1 MPNFI
6 DKLTLRAQEKAEKL
20 SETLRK
26 DARPEEVALRRLVR
40 QNWHPL
46 SEDLSRESHLH
57 AALAVDGSIGQAS
70 LVNGAYL
77 FVAQALCI
85 GEGVEETLVEVG
97 ILRGNTKE
105 GSVKRFSDLLLQF
118 VEMRL
123 ARQCIDRLLDG
134 GVMYL
139 DGALYSRLPQLYPL
153 RIEGLDDTYPQDT
166 LQDFLYL
173 FNQCNRQGR
182 SINLIS
188 IAKTSREDT
197 HAKIWQQAAK
207 IKTALD
213 LPDSEMIYRWARDKE
228 DRAVKGYS
236 TPVILGTW
244 GFSGGRR
251 RLLQEADLGR
261 APAIIAFYVRLADFD
276 DAIRVEVPA
285 CCLGDSRTL
294 SELEAEVLDLS
305 QYDVR
310 PILEILNKDYAG
322 LEIYNSLLYA
332 VDREVRLRRQR
343 MREIYLRIIEGA
355 IGYPIRL
362 NRSERRF

>member
-6 DKLTLRAQEKAEKL
+6 DKLDLRAREKADKL
-20 SETLRK
+20 SETLRT
-26 DARPEEVALRRLVR
+26 DTRPEEVPLRELVR

-46 SEDLSRESHLH
+46 PEDLSRESHPH
-57 AALAVDGSIGQAS
+57 AALAVDGSIRQAS

-85 GEGVEETLVEVG
+85 GEGVEETLVDVG
-97 ILRGNTKE
+97 ILRGSTKE
-105 GSVKRFSDLLLQF
+105 GIVKRFSDLLLQF

-123 ARQCIDRLLDG
+123 GCQCINHLPDG

-153 RIEGLDDTYPQDT
+153 RIEGRDDTYPQDT

-173 FNQCNRQGR
+173 FDQCNPRGR
-182 SINLIS
+182 AVNLIS
-188 IAKTSREDT
+188 IAKTSSEDT
-197 HAKIWQQAAK
+197 HSKIWQQAAG
-207 IKTALD
+207 IKMALD
-213 LPDSEMIYRWARDKE
+213 LPDSEMIYRWARDE
-228 DRAVKGYS
+228 DRPVKGYS

-251 RLLQEADLGR
+251 RLLQEADLGK

-294 SELEAEVLDLS
+294 SELEAEVLNLS

-310 PILEILNKDYAG
+310 PILEILDRDYAG

-343 MREIYLRIIEGA
+343 MREIYLRVIESA
-355 IGYPIRL
+355 VGYPIRL
-362 NRSERRF
+362 DRSERRF